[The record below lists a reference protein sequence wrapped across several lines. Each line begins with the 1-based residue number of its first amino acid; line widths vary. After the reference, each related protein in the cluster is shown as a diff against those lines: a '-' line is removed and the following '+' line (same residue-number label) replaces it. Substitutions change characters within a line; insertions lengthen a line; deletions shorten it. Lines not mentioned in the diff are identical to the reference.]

1 MINNKRTKF
10 FNLLVLGDR
19 GVGKSG
25 KFNTRNLHRN
35 LKYFIK
41 TKKKHWKLSSYI
53 VYSLVT
59 NI

>member
-35 LKYFIK
+35 LKYLYLK
-41 TKKKHWKLSSYI
+41 QK
-53 VYSLVT
+53 
-59 NI
+59 NIEI